1 MVPSALMEADT
12 FTLVARCEP
21 TGMFGIGMATSSI
34 AVATRCPFAKAN
46 VGAVS
51 IQAYPDPRLGPL
63 AIGLLEMGYA
73 APKVLAE
80 IKASDP
86 HIEYRQIGVV
96 DKDGNSAAHSGQMN
110 KDWAG
115 HIVKKNYVAMG
126 NVLAGEHVA
135 KAIADSF
142 EATDDEPFEER
153 LMRAIEAGRDAGG
166 QIDGLLFSAAILV
179 YDRQVFPSV
188 SLRVDHHEKP
198 VDELRRI
205 FEVYKPLIPY
215 YVNRPANPSMGS
227 VRDWL
232 SKHGTKE
239 DLKRYYGNK
248 LNQD

>member
-1 MVPSALMEADT
+1 MVPSALTEADT

-21 TGMFGIGMATSSI
+21 TGMFGIGLATSSI

-63 AIGLLEMGYA
+63 AIELLEMGYA

-80 IKASDP
+80 LKASDP

-96 DKDGNSAAHSGQMN
+96 DKDGNSAAYSGPMN

-115 HIVKKNYVAMG
+115 HIAKKNYVAMG
-126 NVLAGEHVA
+126 NLLAGEHVA

-142 EATDDEPFEER
+142 EATATEPLEER

-166 QIDGLLFSAAILV
+166 QKDGLLFSAAILV
-179 YDRQVFPSV
+179 YDRQVFPRV
-188 SLRVDHHEKP
+188 SLRVDHHEQP

-205 FEVYKPLIPY
+205 FEIYEPLIPY
-215 YVNRPANPSMGS
+215 YVSRPSDPSLGS
-227 VRDWL
+227 IRDWL
-232 SKHGTKE
+232 TKHGTKE
-239 DLKRYYGNK
+239 DLKRYYGSK
-248 LNQD
+248 LTFD